1 MSGDH
6 PLPVPCSKQTVFAS
20 SKLVDPQ
27 NTAEPIRSHK
37 HAIEQKHAAELA
49 NKELGGAV
57 HGSPDSRPSGNH
69 PPYQP
74 HPDHP
79 LQHFH
84 PPKHRGMSISHIPQQ
99 RKLMVVLRPVRNPRM
114 VVMNPLNTVS
124 IPLSA
129 GSLLMYSKSQ
139 GGKGYDLQS

>member
-69 PPYQP
+69 PS
-74 HPDHP
+74 
-79 LQHFH
+79 LST
-84 PPKHRGMSISHIPQQ
+84 PPRPPPTALSSPETQRNVNKLHSTTEKVDGGVKAGKESEDGGDEPIEHRKYSS
-99 RKLMVVLRPVRNPRM
+99 
-114 VVMNPLNTVS
+114 
-124 IPLSA
+124 LSWFIVNV
-129 GSLLMYSKSQ
+129 Q
-139 GGKGYDLQS
+139 